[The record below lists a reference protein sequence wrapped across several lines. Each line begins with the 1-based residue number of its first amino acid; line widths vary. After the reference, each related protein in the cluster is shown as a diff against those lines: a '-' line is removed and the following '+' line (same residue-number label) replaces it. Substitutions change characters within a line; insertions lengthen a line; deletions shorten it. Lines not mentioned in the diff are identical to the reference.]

1 MIKEVIYVWTE
12 EIRQNLANELS
23 KKLDDKTF
31 FNIEESF
38 TSIDNEKKIKNDTFK
53 LVKIEKNSLNPN
65 ESLETAVKGIAFTNN
80 IPVEATQNTIED
92 LSFDNRKIYKIS
104 DLISKNLVETVVIP
118 IPENKK
124 CTSLTV
130 LKKFDWSEFLF
141 SDLGTAWKMMK
152 NRFIK
157 S

>member
-118 IPENKK
+118 IPENKT

>member
-1 MIKEVIYVWTE
+1 MWTE
-12 EIRQNLANELS
+12 EIRKNLADELS

-31 FNIEESF
+31 YCVEEDF
-38 TSIDNEKKIKNDTFK
+38 HTIDNEPNATFK
-53 LVKIEKNSLNPN
+53 LAKLEKNNLNLN
-65 ESLETAVKGIAFTNN
+65 ENIETSVKGMAFTNS
-80 IPVEATQNTIED
+80 IPVETTQNTIEN

-118 IPENKK
+118 IPENKT

-157 S
+157 F